1 MEFHLLSVVTLAIFN
16 KKLKTTLTCLTKCL
30 SWDMLDPSRMK
41 SQRRLDFWVMCLRL
55 LKNGLE
61 FKAYG
66 RVLLMSLLV
75 EILLKNSPKLHRDSL
90 RFTRPGRKLWIEL
103 TNNATLLSVALMTS
117 LPVNLVAFNLNLSTA
132 RNSLTVISELSVI
145 YSLDSTSALVTIS

>member
-1 MEFHLLSVVTLAIFN
+1 
-16 KKLKTTLTCLTKCL
+16 
-30 SWDMLDPSRMK
+30 MLDPSRTK
-41 SQRRLDFWVMCLRL
+41 SLRRLDFWVMCLRL